1 MRTWPA
7 TTPGIWDDRRVT
19 DPAIATALLSGAFA
33 FVGVVLAQF
42 VVVWSQRRKV
52 FDEDMRRWQTERRA
66 LYARIY
72 SESDALDSRIASC
85 ITRNNPSDLPNIH
98 DRTDYLIAGLF
109 DEVLLIGSPN
119 VVEASKELDAQI
131 LARLI
136 VTWRY
141 AIDGQLSD
149 MDENEAKQFTIDQ
162 RMAQIKFLQA
172 ARNELL
178 TPWKSKSYST
188 YRLFPDA
195 PR

>member
-1 MRTWPA
+1 
-7 TTPGIWDDRRVT
+7 VT